1 MDFYY
6 SLEHV
11 QEILHRKQTSKWK
24 KCAVKKQGDGR
35 DFQKKKGKE
44 KKEIVD

>member
-1 MDFYY
+1 MCKRYY
-6 SLEHV
+6 TGS
-11 QEILHRKQTSKWK
+11 KQVNGK
-24 KCAVKKQGDGR
+24 KRAVKKQGDGR